1 MRAEGIVTLTMN
13 PAIDV
18 STSIERVE
26 PTHKLRCEPAHRDPG
41 GGGINVARV
50 LKRFG
55 ADVRAVY
62 VAGGATGELLR
73 KLVRREGIDDL
84 VVAEPEETR
93 EDFTVFEKTSG
104 RQFRFVMPGPAL
116 ARATWMAVLDEL
128 ANLKTPLAF
137 LVASGSLPPGVP
149 AEFFVDV
156 ARIATS
162 IGAKF
167 VLDTSGAP
175 LKAALAERPFLI
187 KPNLRELRELTGMAL
202 DDETAQLS
210 VARKLIAEGGAE
222 IVALTLG
229 DRGALV
235 ATATEAWRAEAPKVE
250 AVSTVGAGDSFLGAL
265 VLGLAS
271 GETFEAA
278 VRRAIAAGSAALLSP
293 GTELCRPDDV
303 ARLARDVAMRRI

>member
-1 MRAEGIVTLTMN
+1 MKAAGIVTLTMN

-18 STSIERVE
+18 STSVERVE

-116 ARATWMAVLDEL
+116 ARATWMAALEVL
-128 ANLKTPLAF
+128 ANLKVRPAI

-167 VLDTSGAP
+167 VLDSSGAP

-202 DDETAQLS
+202 DDEAAQLAA
-210 VARKLIAEGGAE
+210 ARKIIAEGGAE

-265 VLGLAS
+265 VLGFAS
-271 GETFEAA
+271 GETLEAA

-303 ARLARDVAMRRI
+303 TRLARDVAMRRL

>member
-1 MRAEGIVTLTMN
+1 MKAAGIVTLTMN

-18 STSIERVE
+18 STSVERVE

-104 RQFRFVMPGPAL
+104 RQFRFVMPGPEL
-116 ARATWMAVLDEL
+116 ARETWTAVLDTLIALERR
-128 ANLKTPLAF
+128 PAF
-137 LVASGSLPPGVP
+137 LVASGSLPPGIP
-149 AEFFVDV
+149 AEFFAEV
-156 ARIATS
+156 ARIAAS

-202 DDETAQLS
+202 DDEAAQLGA
-210 VARKLIAEGGAE
+210 ARKIIADGGAE

-250 AVSTVGAGDSFLGAL
+250 AVSAVGAGDSFLGGL

-271 GETFEAA
+271 GETLEAA
-278 VRRAIAAGSAALLSP
+278 ARRAIAAGSAALLSP

-303 ARLARDVAMRRI
+303 TRLARDVAMRRL

>member
-1 MRAEGIVTLTMN
+1 MKAANIVTLTMN

-18 STSIERVE
+18 STSVERVE
-26 PTHKLRCEPAHRDPG
+26 PTHKLRCELAHRDPG

-55 ADVRAVY
+55 ADVLAVY

-104 RQFRFVMPGPAL
+104 RQFRFVMPGPEL
-116 ARATWMAVLDEL
+116 ARETWMAALDVL
-128 ANLKTPLAF
+128 ANLKARPAF

-156 ARIATS
+156 ARIAKS

-187 KPNLRELRELTGMAL
+187 KPNLRELRELTGMSL
-202 DDETAQLS
+202 DDEAAQLGA
-210 VARKLIAEGGAE
+210 ARHLIAEGSAE

-229 DRGALV
+229 ERGALI
-235 ATATEAWRAEAPKVE
+235 ATAGECWRAEAPPVE
-250 AVSTVGAGDSFLGAL
+250 AVSTVGAGDSFLGTL
-265 VLGLAS
+265 VWGLAS
-271 GETFEAA
+271 GETIEAS

-303 ARLARDVAMRRI
+303 MRLAQQVTMRRL